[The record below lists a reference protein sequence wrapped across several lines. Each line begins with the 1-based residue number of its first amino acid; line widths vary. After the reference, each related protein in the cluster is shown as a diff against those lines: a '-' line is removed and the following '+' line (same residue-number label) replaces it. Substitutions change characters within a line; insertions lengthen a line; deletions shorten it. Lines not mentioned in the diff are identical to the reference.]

1 MMREICGRAT
11 CAQIAVFFDLEL
23 LQQSE
28 PEEEEPPAVPPG
40 GGGI

>member
-1 MMREICGRAT
+1 MREFGGRAT
-11 CAQIAVFFDLEL
+11 REQIAALFDLEL

-28 PEEEEPPAVPPG
+28 PEEEEPPPAPLG